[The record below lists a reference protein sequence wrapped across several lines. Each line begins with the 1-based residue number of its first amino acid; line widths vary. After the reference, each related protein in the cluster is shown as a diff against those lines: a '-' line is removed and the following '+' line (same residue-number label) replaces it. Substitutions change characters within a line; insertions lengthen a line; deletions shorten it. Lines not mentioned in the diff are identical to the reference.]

1 MILISKVNLFLMS
14 TKLIIRM
21 NSNYISDELYKFVN
35 VMDQPDVAINIIEKS
50 LEGDCA
56 LANEITKMINAMK
69 GCDSFDEFVE
79 RINKYK

>member
-1 MILISKVNLFLMS
+1 
-14 TKLIIRM
+14 M

-69 GCDSFDEFVE
+69 DCDSFDKFVE